1 MTIQEAINR
10 YKTQIAGCWRQEN
23 YKWIAVKHFQ
33 ENWDIDAVDF
43 PEMLNRAFALTK
55 GLLDSGRYFACKMVR
70 ELTDLKPEKMRELF
84 RTLYD
89 EERPLGER
97 IDAFKKGCEEL
108 LTIFRETVPGREKAK
123 NSYQD
128 LRAICAY
135 LSLRYPD
142 KYFLFKRTM
151 YDAFKKKVGFQE
163 TSSAENSEV
172 RKYENYAMLCEEI
185 IKQAKADEELIK
197 GQKELVS
204 AEPKAY
210 VDPQLHLLAQTIIY
224 INQDGYEVLS
234 TKGKKSTEEEEN
246 EYWPPQDEY
255 PVNIS
260 KEEWKKYIEE
270 IELPNQVSGMKMLK
284 GLMELGG
291 EASCKKLSEVY
302 GGGPSRYIGI
312 AVNIGKRAKKYFN
325 LPPCMDGE
333 VERFFPIPFLGRGI
347 VENGSDYY
355 TYRIRDEL
363 FEALKEID
371 LSSIRLH
378 APGNEKY
385 TKTEFLREVFMAE
398 DDYTSLV
405 SLLENKKNIILQG
418 APGVGKTFAAKRL
431 AYSIMGEK
439 DDDRIEFVQF
449 HQNYSYEDFVMGYRP
464 NETGFELKYGI
475 FYRFCEK
482 AAGCPED
489 KYFFIIDEI
498 NRGNMSKIFG
508 ELLMLIEKDYRGE
521 DTTLS
526 YNGMAF
532 SVPENLYIIGMM
544 NTADRSLAMIDY
556 ALRRRFSFYNIAP
569 GFESEGFRN
578 YQKSFKNGKLNNVV
592 TEVIRLNETIANDKS
607 LGAGF
612 CIGHSYFCGHK
623 PGENDNWINEVV
635 DYDIIP
641 MLNEYWFDDAN
652 NVSKWSEIL
661 KGACN
666 G

>member
-1 MTIQEAINR
+1 MTIHEAINQ

-43 PEMLNRAFALTK
+43 PEMLNRSFALTK
-55 GLLDSGRYFACKMVR
+55 GLLDSGRYYACKMVR

-97 IDAFKKGCEEL
+97 MDVFQNGCEEL
-108 LTIFRETVPGREKAK
+108 LTLLRETVPGREKAK

-142 KYFLFKRTM
+142 KYFLFKYTM

-163 TSSAENSEV
+163 TSSAEDSEV
-172 RKYENYAMLCEEI
+172 RKYENFAQLCEEI
-185 IKQAKADEELIK
+185 IKLAKADEDLIK
-197 GQKELVS
+197 QQAGLVS

-210 VDPQLHLLAQTIIY
+210 EDSRLHLLAQTIMY
-224 INQDGYEVLS
+224 INQDGYEISNGVKQVK
-234 TKGKKSTEEEEN
+234 TN
-246 EYWPPQDEY
+246 EKPYWPSQDEY
-255 PVNIS
+255 PVNIT

-284 GLMELGG
+284 ALMELGG

-333 VERFFPIPFLGRGI
+333 IERFFPIPFLGRGI
-347 VENGSDYY
+347 VENGSGYY

-363 FEALKEID
+363 LEALKEVD
-371 LSSIRLH
+371 LSAIELH
-378 APGNEKY
+378 APVNEKY
-385 TKTEFLREVFMAE
+385 TKADFLKEVFMTE
-398 DDYTSLV
+398 GNYNSLV

-439 DDDRIEFVQF
+439 DDERIEFVQF
-449 HQNYSYEDFVMGYRP
+449 HQNYSYEDFMMGYRP

-521 DTTLS
+521 ETTLA
-526 YNGMAF
+526 YNGKEF

-556 ALRRRFSFYNIAP
+556 ALRRRFSFYNMTP
-569 GFESEGFRN
+569 GFESEGFGD
-578 YQKSFKNGKLNNVV
+578 YQKSIESKKLDKVV
-592 TEVIRLNETIANDKS
+592 SKVIELNEEISKDKS

-623 PGENDNWINEVV
+623 PNENDSWINEVV

-641 MLNEYWFDDAN
+641 MLNEYWFDDADK
-652 NVSKWSEIL
+652 VSKWSDIL